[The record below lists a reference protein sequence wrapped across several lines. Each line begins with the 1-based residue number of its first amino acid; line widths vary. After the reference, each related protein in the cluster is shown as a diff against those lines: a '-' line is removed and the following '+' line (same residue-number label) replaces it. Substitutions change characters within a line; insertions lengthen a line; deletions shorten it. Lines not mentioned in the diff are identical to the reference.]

1 MSILEKFLKNKK
13 GGLTVQDESQNL
25 SDKIILN
32 NEIDIISHNES
43 VLEDGRLYDTSK
55 AEKVFSDPTSVNCIC
70 FGRSICRTYF
80 LTKNGRWFSA
90 DEDTERVSGKISDG
104 ERICIQDIKVFTT
117 YSNLRIEGR
126 YTVKDLLGKNNYELY
141 KQYFGEVEEA

>member
-1 MSILEKFLKNKK
+1 MSILEKFFKKQK
-13 GGLTVQDESQNL
+13 GGLSVQDEKQNL

-32 NEIDIISHNES
+32 NEIDITSHKES

-55 AEKVFSDPTSVNCIC
+55 AEKVFSEPSVSCIC
-70 FGRSICRTYF
+70 FSKSRCRTYF

-90 DEDTERVSGKISDG
+90 DEDTERVSGKISEG

-117 YSNLRIEGR
+117 YSDLRIEKKSI
-126 YTVKDLLGKNNYELY
+126 VKDLLGKNDYELY
-141 KQYFGEVEEA
+141 KKYFGEAEEG